1 MALFLFVCIVLFI
14 FGGLWRWTSNE
25 FFRDNKMIALKK
37 EFEKLKEYNRKLL
50 KENIELHN
58 KNTELTIELE
68 KGEKKMT
75 LQELTNRLQ
84 DLCHEGHAQSEIG
97 IVAVGKILKDFRIEF
112 NAEGNEWYLIEEK
125 K

>member
-1 MALFLFVCIVLFI
+1 
-14 FGGLWRWTSNE
+14 
-25 FFRDNKMIALKK
+25 
-37 EFEKLKEYNRKLL
+37 
-50 KENIELHN
+50 
-58 KNTELTIELE
+58 
-68 KGEKKMT
+68 MT

-112 NAEGNEWYLIEEK
+112 NAEENVWYLIEEK